1 MDKMNYKIYTM
12 KNVEKNVEDRVN
24 QTEKKGTYIKEELR
38 K

>member
-1 MDKMNYKIYTM
+1 MNYKIYTM